1 MFSFHHITDVADSFF
16 TLAFPVY
23 SFRLCKLTTCTN
35 PALARVFFL
44 CIRNELFTLLIQTT
58 AGKRVVLLSESK
70 RLFCRRFD
78 SSELTMYLLFRT
90 AECKRCEEKIRDL
103 EIQQNV
109 QSKELEATKLR
120 HISVS
125 GKNSVFIR
133 GVHRIGLEVHNPTI
147 GIF

>member
-1 MFSFHHITDVADSFF
+1 MF
-16 TLAFPVY
+16 
-23 SFRLCKLTTCTN
+23 
-35 PALARVFFL
+35 FFL
-44 CIRNELFTLLIQTT
+44 CIRNELFILLIQTT
-58 AGKRVVLLSESK
+58 AGKRIVLLSESK

-109 QSKELEATKLR
+109 HSKELEATKLS

-125 GKNSVFIR
+125 GKNSIFSR
-133 GVHRIGLEVHNPTI
+133 GVHRIGLEVHNPAI

>member
-1 MFSFHHITDVADSFF
+1 VF
-16 TLAFPVY
+16 
-23 SFRLCKLTTCTN
+23 
-35 PALARVFFL
+35 FFL